1 MLNYFSFYMNKVSP
15 QVIPSKHAI
24 TITRMLASWQ
34 EESAPLRHV
43 WIHIKLQTPHLIIE
57 KWKVH
62 QSPGKKNK
70 NIRSSHMRSQYS
82 HLWDGPKD
90 FRIEAAMCFKGAAM
104 VGVECSFPQ
113 TKHQGAGNVADQ
125 FFFQGL
131 KWGRFPKNGEGNSMD
146 PLNGKDDESWAMF
159 YWHFYQIRKGEKRV
173 ATMWLESRT
182 DWWMDLLWFIDW
194 LTDYLLVLLQCGF

>member
-1 MLNYFSFYMNKVSP
+1 MPHLYYRYYSIYIRSIYEQIQLTMIIQDINIYIYVCSMLNYFSFYINKVSP

-131 KWGRFPKNGEGNSMD
+131 KWGRFPKTV
-146 PLNGKDDESWAMF
+146 
-159 YWHFYQIRKGEKRV
+159 RV
-173 ATMWLESRT
+173 TAWTH
-182 DWWMDLLWFIDW
+182 
-194 LTDYLLVLLQCGF
+194 